1 MDKPDVEYI
10 EGLSPSISIDQK
22 TTNNNP
28 RSTVGTV
35 TEIYDYFRLL
45 FARVGTAY
53 CPVCGKEIVSQ
64 TVDQIVDS
72 VKELEER
79 SRIQILSPVVKGKK
93 GEFKKLLQNLRKD
106 GFIRAIVDGEQV
118 ELAED
123 IELDKNKKHNIDVIV
138 DRIIIKDGIDSRLTD
153 SIETALGLADGLV
166 IIDVIGGEDILLS
179 SKLACP
185 EGHVSL
191 PEITPNMFSFNAPI
205 GMCPDCNGL
214 GFHLQVDRD
223 LVIPDYDL
231 SINEGAI
238 DPYATST
245 KESYYYE
252 MIRAIA
258 DHY

>member
-53 CPVCGKEIVSQ
+53 CPVCGKQIVSQ

-93 GEFKKLLQNLRKD
+93 GRVQE
-106 GFIRAIVDGEQV
+106 
-118 ELAED
+118 
-123 IELDKNKKHNIDVIV
+123 
-138 DRIIIKDGIDSRLTD
+138 
-153 SIETALGLADGLV
+153 
-166 IIDVIGGEDILLS
+166 
-179 SKLACP
+179 
-185 EGHVSL
+185 
-191 PEITPNMFSFNAPI
+191 
-205 GMCPDCNGL
+205 
-214 GFHLQVDRD
+214 
-223 LVIPDYDL
+223 
-231 SINEGAI
+231 
-238 DPYATST
+238 TST
-245 KESYYYE
+245 KFEKRWIY
-252 MIRAIA
+252 
-258 DHY
+258 